1 MEAGSGKDS
10 GAGTQLFISNFVITA
25 LEEMRHMLA
34 AASSKFPS
42 ERYFDERVVL
52 SAEEDAIYRRSAVKR
67 GTSRASDDGG
77 GRGGPDDGARDEEHH
92 ERHADAH
99 GHRNRD
105 APPPPPYCCSYP
117 CPYCTLPLLTT
128 AKPLSG
134 ANASRTPMATK
145 SPSSAASPPSS
156 ARHARRA
163 PCPRRPPAH
172 LRALRAHGLLG
183 VPARSPPR
191 RPRGGTCCG
200 WCV

>member
-1 MEAGSGKDS
+1 VRAHLRTYVQKVVQDAMEAGSGKDS

-105 APPPPPYCCSYP
+105 APPP
-117 CPYCTLPLLTT
+117 LPTV
-128 AKPLSG
+128 
-134 ANASRTPMATK
+134 
-145 SPSSAASPPSS
+145 
-156 ARHARRA
+156 A
-163 PCPRRPPAH
+163 PTR
-172 LRALRAHGLLG
+172 
-183 VPARSPPR
+183 VPTVHSL
-191 RPRGGTCCG
+191 C
-200 WCV
+200 